1 MINLLILKIFTKQDF
16 YIFNLFKNLME
27 KYRIFNF
34 LLCLFDKVIIS
45 LIISV
50 KSVQE
55 INTLNY
61 FLQRYKIAFKIFGE
75 VA

>member
-1 MINLLILKIFTKQDF
+1 M
-16 YIFNLFKNLME
+16 
-27 KYRIFNF
+27 
-34 LLCLFDKVIIS
+34 S

-50 KSVQE
+50 KSVHE
-55 INTLNY
+55 INALNY